1 MHWRILGLATLFLR
15 VVTAQVAAQGGDALH
30 PCKLLTTA
38 QLSAALGTVGATQ
51 EGDMPGSGRGANPLR
66 RVCAWAMTGG
76 TFYLSVGKV
85 PNPKMSTRE
94 LLDYMNRMY
103 DALKG
108 QGWQYE
114 KKDFGSTSCSLLT
127 PPPGDANSQFATI
140 CGTVVKEML
149 VMTSASSKTERPHGE
164 AQDPGGERRRAT
176 ALERWAGSSVRHGF
190 APTRPVCGPR
200 GEHYSW

>member
-1 MHWRILGLATLFLR
+1 MHWRILGLTALFLR
-15 VVTAQVAAQGGDALH
+15 VATAQVAAQAADALH
-30 PCKLLTTA
+30 PGKLLTTA
-38 QLSAALGTVGATQ
+38 QLSAGLGTLGATQ

-66 RVCAWAMTGG
+66 RVCASAITGG

-94 LLDYMNRMY
+94 LLDYMNRLY

-140 CGTVVKEML
+140 CGMVVKEML
-149 VMTSASSKTERPHGE
+149 VMTSASSKP
-164 AQDPGGERRRAT
+164 
-176 ALERWAGSSVRHGF
+176 SVPNEKLKTLAESAAARL
-190 APTRPVCGPR
+190 P
-200 GEHYSW
+200 

>member
-1 MHWRILGLATLFLR
+1 MHWRILGLAALFLR
-15 VVTAQVAAQGGDALH
+15 VATAQAAAQAGDALH

-38 QLSAALGTVGATQ
+38 QLSAALGTLGATQ

-85 PNPKMSTRE
+85 PNSKMSTRE

-108 QGWQYE
+108 QGWKYE

-149 VMTSASSKTERPHGE
+149 VMTSASSKPSVPMEKLKTLTESAAARLP
-164 AQDPGGERRRAT
+164 
-176 ALERWAGSSVRHGF
+176 
-190 APTRPVCGPR
+190 
-200 GEHYSW
+200 

>member
-1 MHWRILGLATLFLR
+1 MHWRILGLAALFLR
-15 VVTAQVAAQGGDALH
+15 IATAQVAAQAGDALH
-30 PCKLLTTA
+30 PCTLLTTA
-38 QLSAALGTVGATQ
+38 QLSADLGTRGAMQ

-108 QGWQYE
+108 QGWKYE

-127 PPPGDANSQFATI
+127 PPPGDAKSQFATI
-140 CGTVVKEML
+140 CGMVVKETL
-149 VMTSASSKTERPHGE
+149 VMTSASSKPSVPMEKLKTLTESAAARLP
-164 AQDPGGERRRAT
+164 
-176 ALERWAGSSVRHGF
+176 
-190 APTRPVCGPR
+190 
-200 GEHYSW
+200 

>member
-1 MHWRILGLATLFLR
+1 
-15 VVTAQVAAQGGDALH
+15 
-30 PCKLLTTA
+30 
-38 QLSAALGTVGATQ
+38 
-51 EGDMPGSGRGANPLR
+51 MPGSGHGANPLR
-66 RVCAWAMTGG
+66 RVCASAVTGG
-76 TFYLSVGKV
+76 TFYLSVGKI

-149 VMTSASSKTERPHGE
+149 VMTSASSKP
-164 AQDPGGERRRAT
+164 
-176 ALERWAGSSVRHGF
+176 SVPMEKLRTL
-190 APTRPVCGPR
+190 AESAAARLP
-200 GEHYSW
+200 

>member
-1 MHWRILGLATLFLR
+1 
-15 VVTAQVAAQGGDALH
+15 
-30 PCKLLTTA
+30 
-38 QLSAALGTVGATQ
+38 
-51 EGDMPGSGRGANPLR
+51 
-66 RVCAWAMTGG
+66 MTGG

-108 QGWQYE
+108 QGWTYE

-127 PPPGDANSQFATI
+127 PPPGDASSQFATI

-149 VMTSASSKTERPHGE
+149 VMTSASSKP
-164 AQDPGGERRRAT
+164 
-176 ALERWAGSSVRHGF
+176 SVPMEKLKTLAESAAARL
-190 APTRPVCGPR
+190 P
-200 GEHYSW
+200 

>member
-1 MHWRILGLATLFLR
+1 M
-15 VVTAQVAAQGGDALH
+15 H
-30 PCKLLTTA
+30 PCTLLTTA
-38 QLSAALGTVGATQ
+38 QLSADLGTLGAMP

-85 PNPKMSTRE
+85 PNAKMSTRE

-108 QGWQYE
+108 QGWKYE

-127 PPPGDANSQFATI
+127 PPPGDANGQFATI

-149 VMTSASSKTERPHGE
+149 VMTSASSKPSVPMEK
-164 AQDPGGERRRAT
+164 
-176 ALERWAGSSVRHGF
+176 LETLAESAAARL
-190 APTRPVCGPR
+190 P
-200 GEHYSW
+200 